1 MTEGTNLESLT
12 KEVTNEILLRLK
24 QQSATNYTA
33 IKY

>member
-12 KEVTNEILLRLK
+12 KKVSLEILLRLK

-33 IKY
+33 IKH